1 MDNIREL
8 ERAWFKYKA
17 KKVMVGISGFL
28 LVGVLVGGVY
38 YAYLQSQ
45 SNMKLLTEKKEE
57 IKSIQASSKSNEPV
71 LVKEVAT
78 TNVVPPKKVKSVV
91 VNDTSKVSL
100 EPVIP
105 IVDIEY
111 EEHQSTHKKVRRAS
125 QHHISKNQTKLV
137 QAKPSTYLTAKE
149 LVAVN
154 DALDTTKHKKINLNA
169 TSKNYMKIIKE
180 KFVKTKQP
188 REALLLAKAYY
199 AKANYK
205 EAEHWALVANKLKS
219 DSDESWFVFAKSK
232 AKLGHRDEAIKILVS
247 YYKKTNS
254 PKVKELIEKIKKG
267 SL

>member
-38 YAYLQSQ
+38 YAYIQSQ
-45 SNMKLLTEKKEE
+45 SNMKLLSVKKAEM
-57 IKSIQASSKSNEPV
+57 KSIQASSKSNEPV

-78 TNVVPPKKVKSVV
+78 TNAVPPKKVKSVV

-105 IVDIEY
+105 IVDIEH
-111 EEHQSTHKKVRRAS
+111 EEHQSTHKKARRAS
-125 QHHISKNQTKLV
+125 HHISKNPTKLV
-137 QAKPSTYLTAKE
+137 QAKASTYLTAKE
-149 LVAVN
+149 LVAAN
-154 DALDTTKHKKINLNA
+154 EEFDTTKHKKINLNV

-180 KFVKTKQP
+180 KFVKTKEP

-205 EAEHWALVANKLKS
+205 EAEHWALVANTLKS

-232 AKLGHRDEAIKILVS
+232 AKLGHRDEAIKILIS

-267 SL
+267 SF